1 MLYQTNEVD
10 ERTLQKC
17 KETADKMGMS
27 SWLYAFLLDSNEEER
42 EGGRTI
48 EVGRAHFNSPKK
60 RFTILDCPG
69 HKDYV
74 PNMIGGA
81 SQADIAILVISA
93 RTGEFETGFKNGG
106 QTQEHAMLVKTLG
119 ISKLIVVVNK
129 MDECGWAKSRFDE
142 IQQELLPFLV
152 RPSKNYKSTTKI
164 THSLEYKESD
174 LIWIP
179 LSDFAGINITQR
191 MDKSVCDWYDGP
203 CLLEALDN
211 LPPMNRNNNG
221 PVRIP
226 LLGSYKEAG
235 STYLLGKIESGEVN
249 VNDRLVLMPNQ
260 QSLSV
265 SFIELDTGESV
276 PTAKA
281 GENVRIGTKD
291 VSTKQVNPGFMLCS
305 VGDLA
310 HVTKKIT
317 AQISILD
324 LPNGGLFT
332 VGFSAMFQIHN
343 ALEECTVDA
352 ILGTLDRKSKKFVKS
367 KPFCKVGDIVQCS
380 ISLENSVC
388 LDLFNSLPAIGRFTL
403 RVGTVSVAFGKVT
416 AFN

>member
-1 MLYQTNEVD
+1 M
-10 ERTLQKC
+10 
-17 KETADKMGMS
+17 ADKMGMS

-81 SQADIAILVISA
+81 SQADVAILVISA

-119 ISKLIVVVNK
+119 ISKLIVAVNK

-142 IQQELLPFLV
+142 IQQELMPFLT
-152 RPSKNYKSTTKI
+152 RPNRKSKSTTK
-164 THSLEYKESD
+164 TSHSLEYKESD
-174 LIWIP
+174 VTWIP
-179 LSDFAGINITQR
+179 LSGFGGVNIAHR
-191 MDKSVCDWYDGP
+191 MDTSICDWYEGP

-211 LPPMNRNNNG
+211 LPPMNRNVNG

-226 LLGSYKEAG
+226 LLGCYKEAG
-235 STYLLGKIESGEVN
+235 SVYLLGKIEAGEVH
-249 VNDRLVLMPNQ
+249 VNDRLTLMPNQ
-260 QSLSV
+260 QPVCV
-265 SFIELDTGESV
+265 SFIELDTDESV
-276 PTAKA
+276 QTAKA
-281 GENVRIGTKD
+281 GENIRIGTKD
-291 VSTKQVNPGFMLCS
+291 VSTKQVSPGFVLCS
-305 VGDLA
+305 AGDPVYVA
-310 HVTKKIT
+310 KTIT
-317 AQISILD
+317 AQISIID

-343 ALEECTVDA
+343 ALEECTVEQ
-352 ILGTLDRKSKKFVKS
+352 ILGVLDRRTKKFVKS
-367 KPFCKVGDIVQCS
+367 KPFCKVGDIVQCR
-380 ISLENSVC
+380 ITLGNPVC

-416 AFN
+416 AIN

>member
-1 MLYQTNEVD
+1 M
-10 ERTLQKC
+10 
-17 KETADKMGMS
+17 ADKMGMA

-81 SQADIAILVISA
+81 SQADIAILVISD

-142 IQQELLPFLV
+142 IQQELMPFLT
-152 RPSKNYKSTTKI
+152 RPSRKSTSTTKI
-164 THSLEYKESD
+164 SHSLEYKESD
-174 LIWIP
+174 LTWIP
-179 LSDFAGINITQR
+179 LSGFGGVNIAQR
-191 MDKSVCDWYDGP
+191 MDAGTCDWYNGP

-211 LPPMNRNNNG
+211 LPPMNRNVGG

-226 LLGSYKEAG
+226 LLGCYKDTG
-235 STYLLGKIESGEVN
+235 SVYLLGKIESGEVN
-249 VNDRLVLMPNQ
+249 VNDRLILMPNQ
-260 QSLSV
+260 QPVSV
-265 SFIELDTGESV
+265 SFIELDTNESV
-276 PTAKA
+276 PIAKA

-291 VSTKQVNPGFMLCS
+291 VSTKQVNAGFMLCS
-305 VGDLA
+305 VGDPVYVA
-310 HVTKKIT
+310 KTIT
-317 AQISILD
+317 AQISIID

-332 VGFSAMFQIHN
+332 VGFSAMFQIHS
-343 ALEECTVDA
+343 ALEECTVDD
-352 ILGTLDRKSKKFVKS
+352 ILGALDRKSKKFVKTR
-367 KPFCKVGDIVQCS
+367 PFCKAGDIVQCR
-380 ISLENSVC
+380 ITLGNPVC
-388 LDLFNSLPAIGRFTL
+388 LDLFNSSPAIGRFTL

-416 AFN
+416 AIS